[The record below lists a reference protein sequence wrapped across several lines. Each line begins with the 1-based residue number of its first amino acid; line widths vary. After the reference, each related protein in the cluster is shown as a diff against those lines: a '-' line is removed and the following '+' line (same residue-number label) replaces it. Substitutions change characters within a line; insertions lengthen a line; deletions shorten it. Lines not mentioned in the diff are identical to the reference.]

1 MLIFLGRKL
10 AGAFAMLV
18 VLSFLVFAIAV
29 ALPGSAVDLLLPAS
43 ARTPEA
49 VAEVEAELGLDQPIP
64 KQYLNWAGGLLKGDF
79 GDSFSDGQPVSPR
92 VSSKA
97 IVTFQL
103 AVGGLALGA
112 IIGISAGV
120 FSAKRAGSKLDAA
133 INVVSAIVI
142 AIPPFYAA
150 LLLAAIFS
158 VWLQLIP
165 FGGYVPFSDSPIEWL
180 IRMILPWLAIGIPV
194 AAMLNRQTRAA
205 VLIAL
210 DARHVQATR
219 ALGFNESTVVRGHVM
234 RNSMLPIVTDLG
246 FRATVVLGS
255 SVVVENVFGLP
266 GLGPFLI
273 SAVHN
278 RDLPSVQAAV
288 MVLAGA
294 VILVNL
300 VVDLSYAWLNPKVR
314 LS

>member
-1 MLIFLGRKL
+1 
-10 AGAFAMLV
+10 MLV
-18 VLSFLVFAIAV
+18 VLSFLVFAIAA
-29 ALPGSAVDLLLPAS
+29 ALPGSAVDLLLPAN

-49 VAEVEAELGLDQPIP
+49 VAEVEARLGLDQPIP
-64 KQYLNWAGGLLKGDF
+64 VQYIQWAGGLLQGNF
-79 GDSFSDGQPVSPR
+79 GASFADGQPVSSR
-92 VSSKA
+92 VSPKA
-97 IVTFQL
+97 VVTFQL
-103 AVGGLALGA
+103 AVGGLLIGALL
-112 IIGISAGV
+112 GIASGV
-120 FSAKRAGSKLDAA
+120 LAARRAGTRLDAA
-133 INVVSAIVI
+133 INVVSATVI

-150 LLLAAIFS
+150 LLLAAIFA
-158 VWLQLIP
+158 VWLQVIP
-165 FGGYVPFSDSPIEWL
+165 FGGYVPFGDNLWDWL
-180 IRMILPWLAIGIPV
+180 VRMILPWLAIGIPV

-205 VLIAL
+205 VLTVL

-219 ALGFNESTVVRGHVM
+219 ALGFDEAMVVRGHVM
-234 RNSMLPIVTDLG
+234 RNAMLPIVTEFG
-246 FRATVVLGS
+246 FRATIVLGS

-273 SAVHN
+273 SAVQT

-288 MVLAGA
+288 MVLAGT